1 MPDPAHRTSD
11 LGGAS
16 SLQRDSRLGE
26 NPLMFDRT
34 SLKSALAAAVVGL
47 LMIAA
52 AGRAEAQTGTGGTT
66 LTGTGGSGGTAFAA
80 ADFFV
85 AIQQQTDPAVSL
97 TTFELSRF
105 FNKANCDCSTPVN
118 VFIALLSSGIA
129 KRAKAGITTG
139 LLSIVLGAGCN
150 AYDSSAQV
158 AGGCLLIASEPVLT
172 FLNQASF
179 TVPTDAR
186 TLSTYFNSTGVIV
199 DGGTSTTGTATAC
212 TSPIGQAF
220 NSTVNFNFDFG
231 TGTIGLSIPFTLQ
244 IDLVP
249 PPAPTGV
256 TIQGGDEALVMSWTA
271 VDQATTPDLLGYQIL
286 CSRAGQ
292 YQVFNENPA
301 DDGGTSTGAF
311 GSAFQ
316 TCPKTRTGTGV
327 EGLDPL
333 FVCSPQLSAQA
344 TSDRVEILQN
354 DITYAA
360 AVVAIDASGNPS
372 ESALHYG
379 KPVKTLSFY
388 DVYRDQT
395 PQGGATGGF
404 CAVSTVRPGAKTT
417 AALSLFAVTTIGVV
431 LARRR
436 RRRR

>member
-1 MPDPAHRTSD
+1 
-11 LGGAS
+11 
-16 SLQRDSRLGE
+16 
-26 NPLMFDRT
+26 MFNRP
-34 SLKSALAAAVVGL
+34 SLKSMTVAAAVAGL
-47 LMIAA
+47 IVVATP
-52 AGRAEAQTGTGGTT
+52 GRAQAQVGTGGT
-66 LTGTGGSGGTAFAA
+66 LGVTGTGGSGGTAFAA
-80 ADFFV
+80 GDFFL

-129 KRAKAGITTG
+129 KRATAGITTG

-150 AYDSSAQV
+150 AYDSAAQV

-172 FLNQASF
+172 FLNQASY
-179 TVPTDAR
+179 TVTTDAR

-199 DGGTSTTGTATAC
+199 DAGATTTGTPTGTATAC
-212 TSPIGQAF
+212 TSPIGQGF
-220 NSTVNFNFDFG
+220 NSIVNFNFDFG
-231 TGTIGLSIPFTLQ
+231 TGYIGLSIPLTLQ

-256 TIQGGDEALVMSWTA
+256 KIQGGDEALVFNWQS

-286 CSRAGQ
+286 CSRADQ
-292 YQVFNENPA
+292 YQVFNETYA
-301 DDGGTSTGAF
+301 DDGGTSSGAF
-311 GSAFQ
+311 GAAFQ
-316 TCPKTRTGTGV
+316 TCPKTRTGMGV

-354 DITYAA
+354 EITYAA

-372 ESALHYG
+372 SPVVGYG
-379 KPVKTLSFY
+379 KPIKTLSFY

-395 PQGGATGGF
+395 PQGQATGGF
-404 CAVSTVRPGAKTT
+404 CAISTARPLAKTT
-417 AALSLFAVTTIGVV
+417 AAALALFAVVGTSIVV
-431 LARRR
+431 TRRR

>member
-1 MPDPAHRTSD
+1 MS
-11 LGGAS
+11 
-16 SLQRDSRLGE
+16 
-26 NPLMFDRT
+26 NRT
-34 SLKSALAAAVVGL
+34 SLKSLAITSAITAAAVFLVVV
-47 LMIAA
+47 ATP
-52 AGRAEAQTGTGGTT
+52 GRAEAQVGTGGILGTV
-66 LTGTGGSGGTAFAA
+66 GTGGSGGTAFAA
-80 ADFFV
+80 GDFFTS
-85 AIQQQTDPAVSL
+85 IQQQTDPPVSL

-105 FNKANCDCSTPVN
+105 FNKANCDCSTPIN
-118 VFIALLSSGIA
+118 VFIALLSSGVA
-129 KRAKAGITTG
+129 KRQTAGITTG
-139 LLSIVLGAGCN
+139 TVSVVLGTGCSSIIGLQTGQAAG
-150 AYDSSAQV
+150 A
-158 AGGCLLIASEPVLT
+158 CLQIASEPVLT
-172 FLNQASF
+172 FLDQVSY

-186 TLSTYFNSTGVIV
+186 TLSTFFNSTGAIF
-199 DGGTSTTGTATAC
+199 DGGTTANNGTATAC
-212 TSPIGQAF
+212 TSPIGQSF
-220 NSTVNFNFDFG
+220 TQTINFNFDFG
-231 TGTIGLSIPFTLQ
+231 SGTIDLSIPLMVV

-256 TIQGGDEALVMSWTA
+256 TIRGGDEALVMNWTA

-292 YQVFNENPA
+292 YQVFNETPTN
-301 DDGGTSTGAF
+301 DGGTSTGSF

-316 TCPKTRTGTGV
+316 ICPKTATGTGI

-354 DITYAA
+354 DIVYAA

-372 ESALHYG
+372 EPLVNYG

-395 PQGGATGGF
+395 PQGQATGGF
-404 CAVSTVRPGAKTT
+404 CAISTARPVAKTT
-417 AALSLFAVTTIGVV
+417 AALSLLAVAIGVV
-431 LARRR
+431 VTRRR

>member
-1 MPDPAHRTSD
+1 
-11 LGGAS
+11 
-16 SLQRDSRLGE
+16 
-26 NPLMFDRT
+26 MFNRK
-34 SLKSALAAAVVGL
+34 SLKSLVVTAAVTASIVGVI
-47 LMIAA
+47 MVAA
-52 AGRAEAQTGTGGTT
+52 PGRAEAQISGTGGTT
-66 LTGTGGSGGTAFAA
+66 LITGTGGSGGTAFAA
-80 ADFFV
+80 GDFFL
-85 AIQQQTDPAVSL
+85 AIQQQTDPPVSL
-97 TTFELSRF
+97 TTFDLSRF

-129 KRAKAGITTG
+129 KRATAGITTG
-139 LLSIVLGAGCN
+139 LLSIVLGAGCSS
-150 AYDSSAQV
+150 YDSNAQV
-158 AGGCLLIASEPVLT
+158 AGGCQLLASEPVLT
-172 FLNQASF
+172 FLNQAQY

-186 TLSTYFNSTGVIV
+186 TLSTYFNATGVLV
-199 DGGTSTTGTATAC
+199 DAGGTTTGTATAC

-231 TGTIGLSIPFTLQ
+231 SGVVDLSIPFTLQ

-256 TIQGGDEALVMSWTA
+256 TIQGGDEALVLKWQS
-271 VDQATTPDLLGYQIL
+271 VDQAIVPDLLGYQIL
-286 CSRAGQ
+286 CSRADQ
-292 YQVFNENPA
+292 YQVFNEVAA
-301 DDGGTSTGAF
+301 DDGGTSTGPF

-316 TCPKTRTGTGV
+316 TCPLTRNGLMGV
-327 EGLDPL
+327 EGLDPK
-333 FVCSPQLSAQA
+333 FVCSGLLSAQA

-360 AVVAIDASGNPS
+360 SVVAIDNSGNPS
-372 ESALHYG
+372 ESTIGFG

-404 CAVSTVRPGAKTT
+404 CAISTARPRTRTT
-417 AALSLFAVTTIGVV
+417 AAALSLVAVVGIGFVV
-431 LARRR
+431 VRRR

>member
-1 MPDPAHRTSD
+1 
-11 LGGAS
+11 
-16 SLQRDSRLGE
+16 
-26 NPLMFDRT
+26 MFDRT

-286 CSRAGQ
+286 CSRADK
-292 YQVFNENPA
+292 YQVFNESPA
-301 DDGGTSTGAF
+301 DDGGTSTGPF

-316 TCPKTRTGTGV
+316 ICPKTTPWMGGIDAGI
-327 EGLDPL
+327 ENLSPL

-372 ESALHYG
+372 QPVIRYG

-404 CAVSTVRPGAKTT
+404 CAITTAHPTAKTT
-417 AALSLFAVTTIGVV
+417 AAALSLLAVASIGVV
-431 LARRR
+431 ITRRR